1 MLKGNFFKTIA
12 SAFVEVQTDAPQSVE
27 TNAKQN
33 VPPTQVVTPMMSTP
47 VVGQPIVNSDGTIQG
62 QLDNKLFEQLC
73 EVLEES
79 NIPGPDYVELT
90 KAAQNDA
97 MKAAIPDEN
106 ARLMAAYISMKAT
119 APQLNRGIVLGSIDS
134 YVGILEK
141 ERQNGLGELQAK
153 WIENVENPEKE
164 VVKAQE
170 EGHYSKVKSLQWLLT
185 HSFYAKAMAVK
196 RVTSNQGK
204 NTSGVDLE
212 LWKTPDSKL
221 EAVKKLKRRGYKPQ
235 PLRRIY
241 IPKKNGKMRPL
252 SIPTMTDRAMQTLY
266 KFALEP
272 IAETYAVEV

>member
-1 MLKGNFFKTIA
+1 MAKGNFFKTLA
-12 SAFVEVQTDAPQSVE
+12 SAFVEVQDDAPQSVE
-27 TNAKQN
+27 TNAKPN
-33 VPPTQVVTPMMSTP
+33 VPPTQVVTPMMSTPVQSAP

-73 EVLEES
+73 DVVEES

-134 YVGILEK
+134 YVSILEK
-141 ERQNGLGELQAK
+141 ERQNGLGELQTK

-170 EGHYSKVKSLQWLLT
+170 DIVKLQQELQSKIQFVAEQKT
-185 HSFYAKAMAVK
+185 KIANAKNDHNIKKANFNYTFDVFI
-196 RVTSNQGK
+196 
-204 NTSGVDLE
+204 
-212 LWKTPDSKL
+212 
-221 EAVKKLKRRGYKPQ
+221 KKLQ
-235 PLRRIY
+235 D
-241 IPKKNGKMRPL
+241 
-252 SIPTMTDRAMQTLY
+252 DRTKLDTILQD
-266 KFALEP
+266 
-272 IAETYAVEV
+272 